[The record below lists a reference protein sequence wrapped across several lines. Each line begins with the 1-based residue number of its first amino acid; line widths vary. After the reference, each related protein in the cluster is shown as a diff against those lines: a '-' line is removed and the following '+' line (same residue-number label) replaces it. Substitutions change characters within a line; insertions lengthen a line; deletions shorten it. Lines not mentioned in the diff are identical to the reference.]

1 MESDPI
7 YGVFTRGGRITTP
20 FLGRKGEDDGVAPL
34 RRLVV
39 DLNLIYGLSGVA
51 TLALLVYLFWA
62 LFYAE
67 DL

>member
-1 MESDPI
+1 MTALP
-7 YGVFTRGGRITTP
+7 
-20 FLGRKGEDDGVAPL
+20 PL

-51 TLALLVYLFWA
+51 ALALLVYLFWA